1 MPIGSPQSAFDSL
14 ADSTSVFQT
23 AIASLSSGKGGGS
36 IYVPGGIYKVRQIV
50 LPSNVRIV
58 GDGQGISI
66 LRQRPR
72 TSAEPVV
79 NTPPMV
85 TSAGFATGSTA
96 LGPSRFGLV
105 GLTLDGSP
113 SNTEVPNEFGGVALY
128 GFDFTLKD
136 LMITGF
142 VGNGL
147 WTEWGGKLAEDNVY
161 LREPAT
167 FEDVSLTR
175 NGRCG
180 WVHLGPQDSVATRIM
195 AWNNGRE
202 FSNGLPLNNTG
213 EANIWLAR
221 RIAPVAYLERTGT
234 SPNFAY
240 RVSTP
245 GSGYTSGIFALLKSS
260 NNIGVLGF
268 VKVENGKAVGIDWLY
283 SRCVFDNMTAGT
295 FEAVQFTGI
304 LPQGAVLPTARV
316 KIGPDRRIELTEMTS
331 GGAGLPE
338 WPKILVKNDGAV
350 PPTPV
355 VAHPML
361 RGGQIHAAVILDAGN
376 GYTGNVTVE
385 VSQGANTSA
394 IGVGVKGTGADAAT
408 VGSILFGSPGCFM
421 KTVKLRYQHPTTPTT
436 VSAEI
441 QATASPKFGEVLAWG
456 APTIVGAPA
465 HGVRLDFVP
474 AESTPTKLAPMSG
487 GTLLSQAHTW
497 GAQTYGIRVSA
508 PAVLTGCEAEG
519 AYGANMFLEATSGTV
534 QGAWLYDSGDYA
546 KSTDGSFGKG
556 SPYAV
561 GIQIGHAGAVDLP
574 YISDYNYNSPSHWNI
589 SGRVEQCHLG
599 SVVSFANGDALQM
612 DVTATT
618 RCGIFHYGFTT
629 FYLGSAAE
637 ALSKVSHDYDDVRLA
652 CFFGEGNFYR
662 YARASRA
669 SISTSRFVQSNFTAD
684 TQYKLNLRASSI
696 YLQSGGTTLAE
707 WQKSADLDG
716 TRFYAFNVANRG
728 VFLNREKNGYLGA
741 DAFNFRNYLFLSD
754 SRALTPAD
762 FCSFA
767 RFEGPSGK
775 TITLPDLNDM
785 PAHCYFNIYND
796 GTEAVTL
803 AAFAGQ
809 TILGAATFVLA
820 GKSGVALL
828 SSNTTPREWMRQ
840 G

>member
-1 MPIGSPQSAFDSL
+1 
-14 ADSTSVFQT
+14 
-23 AIASLSSGKGGGS
+23 
-36 IYVPGGIYKVRQIV
+36 
-50 LPSNVRIV
+50 
-58 GDGQGISI
+58 
-66 LRQRPR
+66 
-72 TSAEPVV
+72 
-79 NTPPMV
+79 MV

-113 SNTEVPNEFGGVALY
+113 SNAEVPNEFGGVVLY

-136 LMITGF
+136 LLITGF

-147 WTEWGGKLAEDNVY
+147 WTEWGGELTGNNVY

-202 FSNGLPLNNTG
+202 FGSGQPLNNTG

-234 SPNFAY
+234 SPNFVY

-268 VKVENGKAVGIDWLY
+268 VRIENGQAVGIDWLY
-283 SRCVFDNMTAGT
+283 RKCVFDEAASLGNKMT
-295 FEAVQFTGI
+295 VQFLGI
-304 LPQGAVLPTARV
+304 LPNGATLPTAEV
-316 KIGPDRRIELTEMTS
+316 MFGADGRIASTIIEPRGTN
-331 GGAGLPE
+331 LPA
-338 WPKILVKNDGAV
+338 WPKIVVKNDGVASAD
-350 PPTPV
+350 PV
-355 VAHPML
+355 VAYPLL
-361 RGGQIHAAVILDAGN
+361 RGGQIHAAVILEAGS
-376 GYTGNVTVE
+376 GYTGSPVVE
-385 VSQGANTSA
+385 VTQGSNTSA
-394 IGVGVKGTGADAAT
+394 VGVAVKGSGADSAR
-408 VGSILFGSPGCFM
+408 VLSILFGSPGCFM
-421 KTVKLRYQHPTTPTT
+421 DTVELKYQSRPDDPAPSSAQT
-436 VSAEI
+436 VSV
-441 QATASPKFGEVLAWG
+441 SKSRFGEILSWSVPIITG
-456 APTIVGAPA
+456 TPR
-465 HGVRLDFVP
+465 HGERLDFVP
-474 AESTPTKLAPMSG
+474 TNSAPTKLAPMSG

-508 PAVLTGCEAEG
+508 PALLTGCEAEG

-534 QGAWLYDSGDYA
+534 QGAWIYDSGGYS
-546 KSTDGSFGKG
+546 KGINEVFGSG

-561 GIQIGHAGAVDLP
+561 GIQIGHAGAIDLP
-574 YISDYNYNSPSHWNI
+574 HSENYSYNSPSHWNI

-599 SVVSFANGDALQM
+599 SVVSFGNGDALQL

-629 FYLGSAAE
+629 FYLGSAAD
-637 ALSKVSHDYDDVRLA
+637 ALSKVSQDYDDVRLA
-652 CFFGEGNFYR
+652 CFYGEANFYR
-662 YARASRA
+662 YARANRA
-669 SISTSRFVQSNFTAD
+669 SISTSRFVQANFTGD
-684 TQYKLNLRASSI
+684 TQYKLNLKATSI
-696 YLQSGGTTLAE
+696 YLQSGGSTFAE
-707 WQKSADLDG
+707 WQKTDQTDG
-716 TRFYAFNVANRG
+716 TRLYAYNVTNRG
-728 VFLNREKNGYLGA
+728 VFLNRAKNGYLGA
-741 DAFNFRNYLFLSD
+741 DAFNFRNYLFLSN
-754 SRALTPAD
+754 SRALKPED

-767 RFEGPSGK
+767 RFEGPAGK
-775 TITLPDLNDM
+775 TITLPDLDKM

-809 TILGAATFVLA
+809 TILGGATFVLA

-828 SSNTTPREWMRQ
+828 SGNTAPREWMRQ